1 MTVQEGAEEASPE
14 LPQESLSFQR
24 VPGSRRGGK
33 GLASQL
39 RAEPTRECLALARKG
54 GQRAM
59 LSACPTPLT
68 RVPVTR
74 PPSLSGALEG

>member
-1 MTVQEGAEEASPE
+1 MTVQEGAEEASLE
-14 LPQESLSFQR
+14 LPQGSLSFQR

-39 RAEPTRECLALARKG
+39 RAEPTRECLARKG